1 MSERAGVDRSPRR
14 LSHWPARVDIYDT
27 TLRDGSQLEGI
38 SLTVDDKLRIAEQ
51 LDRLG
56 VAYIEGGWPGAN
68 PKDDE
73 FFARAA
79 AELRPEVSKL
89 VAFGST
95 RRPRGKVDSDS
106 TLANLVA
113 AGTEVVC
120 IVGKCWD
127 YHVTEALATTLEEGV
142 AMVADSIGYLAG
154 EGLRVF
160 FDAEHFFDGWLR
172 NPEYSLR
179 VVEAAAMAGA
189 EAVVLCDTNGGTLPP
204 DVEAAVAAVVGHID
218 CGVGIH
224 LHNDTG
230 CGIAN
235 ALAAVRAGATQVQGT
250 INGYGERVGNCDL
263 VPIMANLELKMGIRC
278 LPEGRLGQL
287 TSVAHHVAE
296 LVNFS
301 VDPQQPYVGA
311 TAFAHKAGL
320 HASALARAA
329 DAYEHVDP
337 ASVGNGTRVLVSE
350 MAGRSTLAMKAER
363 LGIDIDSKALG
374 DVVDTLKRLEHQGYH
389 FEAADASL
397 ELLMRGAAGWEQPYF
412 RLESFSVDMAHRS
425 GTGARAWNDV
435 AVDIETEATVKLWV
449 DGERRM
455 AVGEGNGPVNALDS
469 ALRAA
474 LGGRFAGLDRIS
486 LTDFKVRV
494 LDTTS
499 GTGAIT
505 RVLIDSTDG
514 EREWSTIGVSENI
527 IEASWQALVDSIVF
541 GLLHADAAGA
551 DAGPGSGAGGGSGSQ
566 PGAAAAAGSGS
577 G

>member
-1 MSERAGVDRSPRR
+1 MTLIDRSAVHDP
-14 LSHWPARVDIYDT
+14 SWPTQVDIYDT

-56 VAYIEGGWPGAN
+56 VAFIEGGWPGAN

-73 FFARAA
+73 FFERAKT
-79 AELRPEVSKL
+79 ELDLSTSTF

-95 RRPRGKVDSDS
+95 RRAKGKVDSDQ
-106 TLANLVA
+106 TLTNLVA

-127 YHVTEALATTLEEGV
+127 YHVTEALKTTLDEGV
-142 AMVADSIGYLAG
+142 AMVADSVEYLVAQG
-154 EGLRVF
+154 KRVF
-160 FDAEHFFDGWLR
+160 FDAEHFFDGFKR
-172 NPEYSLR
+172 NPEFSLR

-189 EAVVLCDTNGGTLPP
+189 EAVVLCDTNGGSLPP
-204 DVEAAVAAVVGHID
+204 DVEAAVGAVVDHVD
-218 CGVGIH
+218 CQVGIH

-230 CGIAN
+230 CGVAN

-263 VPIMANLELKMGIRC
+263 VPIMANLELKMGIQC
-278 LPEGRLGQL
+278 LPEGRLANL

-301 VDPQQPYVGA
+301 VDPQQPYVGS

-320 HASALARAA
+320 HTSALSRAS

-337 ASVGNGTRVLVSE
+337 EAVGNGTRVLVSE
-350 MAGRSTLAMKAER
+350 MAGRSTLEMKAET
-363 LGIDIDSKALG
+363 LGIELDGKTIG
-374 DVVDTLKRLEHQGYH
+374 DVIDTLKKLEHEGYH

-412 RLESFSVDMAHRS
+412 RLESFSVDTDHRS
-425 GTGARAWNDV
+425 GTNARLWNDV
-435 AVDIETEATVKLWV
+435 AVDVETSATVKVWV
-449 DGERRM
+449 DDTRHL
-455 AVGEGNGPVNALDS
+455 AVGEGNGPVNALDA
-469 ALRAA
+469 ALRNA
-474 LGGRFAGLDRIS
+474 LGDIYPALDRIS

-494 LDTTS
+494 LDTGK

-505 RVLIDSTDG
+505 RVLLDSTDG
-514 EREWSTIGVSENI
+514 AREWTTIGVSENI
-527 IEASWQALVDSIVF
+527 IEASWQALVDSLVY
-541 GLLHADAAGA
+541 GLLHAA
-551 DAGPGSGAGGGSGSQ
+551 D
-566 PGAAAAAGSGS
+566 
-577 G
+577 